1 MHILTSHRNC
11 SSITCIW
18 GQTDRQSVNLESQ
31 EEEGLLS
38 EFSGKQHPQ
47 RVTGQPGGLC
57 HVKRLKVLLSS
68 FQGRKMMPRPQF
80 PKLQIYPRLA
90 SRINCG
96 FLLIMLSPQGHCL
109 PHQAG
114 NPLRMGTLSSL
125 FLPVFSL
132 HLEFPDKN

>member
-68 FQGRKMMPRPQF
+68 FQGRKMMPRPVSQVADL
-80 PKLQIYPRLA
+80 PSPGQQNQLWLPA
-90 SRINCG
+90 HNVESSRT
-96 FLLIMLSPQGHCL
+96 LSPPSGWKSSED
-109 PHQAG
+109 G
-114 NPLRMGTLSSL
+114 N
-125 FLPVFSL
+125 PVFSL
-132 HLEFPDKN
+132 LACLLTPSGIPR